1 MKNLILITFLVVGL
15 FAKAQQ
21 SELIEN
27 TWYLE
32 KLVIDDEEFFP
43 PNNEEV
49 SEVVAEFVLANEN
62 NGGFRTYVCNGL
74 EGDIIYNNEDDS
86 FIAPFGWSPPFDE
99 CIEQENQLFENR
111 YVYEFLEF
119 NFSEITGPFHYEIV
133 SGDNAMQLIVT
144 NSMGSKAYYNN
155 APLSIS
161 EVNLVANHFQI
172 AFHHE
177 DLVVKSSQSVAE
189 SVLIFDLNGRLVQ
202 ESKVENEKIST
213 VNLPKGIYVVKI
225 IDKNGKT
232 YTQKIRK

>member
-1 MKNLILITFLVVGL
+1 MRPFILIIFLVVGL

-21 SELIEN
+21 PELIEN

-32 KLVIDDEEFFP
+32 KLVIDDDEFFP

-49 SEVVAEFVLANEN
+49 SPNDLTANFTNLLITATSGCNWLQGEVIYSEEDNLFEIGTESWSVTLAECNLSENEN
-62 NGGFRTYVCNGL
+62 F
-74 EGDIIYNNEDDS
+74 
-86 FIAPFGWSPPFDE
+86 
-99 CIEQENQLFENR
+99 ENQYF
-111 YVYEFLEF
+111 YEFWTTNYTE
-119 NFSEITGPFHYEIV
+119 TPDPFHYEIV

-144 NSMGSKAYYNN
+144 NSLGSKAYYNN

-161 EVNLVANHFQI
+161 EVDLGANHFQI

-189 SVLIFDLNGRLVQ
+189 SALIFDLNGRLVQ
-202 ESKVENEKIST
+202 KSKVENEKIST